1 MLGFIV
7 LLLVILW
14 LLGMFSAGSITAY
27 LPMLA
32 VIAGI
37 VLIVRLITGRHAY

>member
-1 MLGFIV
+1 MLGFIA

-14 LLGMFSAGSITAY
+14 FLGMLNVGSISAY

-32 VIAGI
+32 VIAGV
-37 VLIVRLITGRHAY
+37 VLIIRLVSGRHAY

>member
-1 MLGFIV
+1 MLGFIA

-14 LLGMFSAGSITAY
+14 FLGMFSAGSITAY

-32 VIAGI
+32 VIAGV
-37 VLIVRLITGRHAY
+37 VLVIRLVSGRHAY

>member
-1 MLGFIV
+1 MLGFIA

-14 LLGMFSAGSITAY
+14 FLGMLNVGSISSY

-32 VIAGI
+32 VIAGV